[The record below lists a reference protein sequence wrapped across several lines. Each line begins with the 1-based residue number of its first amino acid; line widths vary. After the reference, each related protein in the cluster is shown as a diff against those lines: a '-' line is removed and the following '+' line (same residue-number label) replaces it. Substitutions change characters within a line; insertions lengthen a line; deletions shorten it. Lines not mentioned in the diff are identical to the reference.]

1 MPPQDPLRKG
11 HAAASD
17 DAAVHGQ
24 PPAQAVMDG
33 RGKERKRRK
42 HEDAAAGAGV
52 ATTAAQLSE
61 INVAADG
68 GGDTGGARRHQHRRP
83 RAPAS
88 EGAESS
94 SGKPGH
100 GATIVIGGRPR
111 HQAAAASGSC
121 ATGGGSFYY
130 VGAHAA
136 PASSSSPRLLR
147 EPHDASP
154 SPRQHDTAKPPAAGA
169 RGPRALLSI
178 RDWIGDLEGMVFVFS
193 PKSKKQEGLCLV
205 LRLNAADEIAGV
217 QEAVLPEDAD
227 GGLGAAATPAE
238 GATARRR
245 LRRLV
250 QSGPEQRQLLL
261 QARESSR

>member
-1 MPPQDPLRKG
+1 MPLQGPLTKV

-17 DAAVHGQ
+17 DAAVHGK
-24 PPAQAVMDG
+24 PPAPAVMDG

-42 HEDAAAGAGV
+42 HEDAAAGARV
-52 ATTAAQLSE
+52 AATAARPSE
-61 INVAADG
+61 IDD

-88 EGAESS
+88 EGAESG

-111 HQAAAASGSC
+111 HQAAAASGSY